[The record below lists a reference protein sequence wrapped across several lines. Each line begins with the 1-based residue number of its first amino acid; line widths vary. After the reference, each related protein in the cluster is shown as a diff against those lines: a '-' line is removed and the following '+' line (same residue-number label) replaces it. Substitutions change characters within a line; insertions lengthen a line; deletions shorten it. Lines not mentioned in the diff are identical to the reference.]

1 MNHSPPAPQKLID
14 FCTLLAR
21 GLSERTKPEECIG
34 FAGRLLQE
42 FVSDRRLFRQIM
54 EGMIRGDDY
63 LDLTYATMFDS
74 EVILY
79 RDPARLFSIRMFLW
93 GPGKYDP
100 IHDHNSWGVISPVQ
114 GNLEVVNYLREDDGS
129 KENYARLAET
139 GRRIIGPGE
148 TTFVC
153 GPESIHKTGN
163 PTHQTNI
170 QISLYGRTQTKRN
183 HINGFDED
191 TGLVYPIYAPKIR
204 KQQLARQ
211 ALATFN

>member
-1 MNHSPPAPQKLID
+1 MNHPLPMPQKLIN
-14 FCTLLAR
+14 FCEHLAR

-34 FAGRLLQE
+34 FAGRLLTDI
-42 FVSDRRLFRQIM
+42 VSDKRLFREIL
-54 EGMIRGDDY
+54 EGMVRGDDY
-63 LDLTYATMFDS
+63 LDLRYATMFDN

-79 RDPARLFSIRMFLW
+79 RDPAGLFSIRMFLW
-93 GPGKYDP
+93 GPGEYDP

-114 GNLEVVNYLREDDGS
+114 GELEVVNYLRKDDGS
-129 KENYARLAET
+129 IQDCAQLAET

-163 PTHQTNI
+163 PTQQTNI
-170 QISLYGRTQTKRN
+170 QISLYGRSQTRRN
-183 HINGFDED
+183 YINGFDEV

-211 ALATFN
+211 ALAEIG